1 MSGTSADGIDAV
13 LVDFKGDPSKPKWKI
28 LNTCSYQYP
37 SSTRKKIVQ
46 VGENVKIKTLA
57 EHEMETGV
65 RRDNITGVIYPRL
78 IIQSVIAKYNGKI
91 VFKANWFSGVSA
103 NPYLAFYI
111 TAKES
116 GLIEIEW
123 KDDHAT
129 TSYKRGYLKVINEK
143 GNEVLPVKYDL

>member
-1 MSGTSADGIDAV
+1 MF
-13 LVDFKGDPSKPKWKI
+13 LKMEKLRRLK
-28 LNTCSYQYP
+28 Y
-37 SSTRKKIVQ
+37 KKIVN

-65 RRDNITGVIYPRL
+65 RRDNITGIIYPRL

-103 NPYLAFYI
+103 NPYLAFFI

>member
-1 MSGTSADGIDAV
+1 MEK
-13 LVDFKGDPSKPKWKI
+13 LRRLKYK
-28 LNTCSYQYP
+28 N
-37 SSTRKKIVQ
+37 IVK

-65 RRDNITGVIYPRL
+65 RRDNTTGVIYPRL

>member
-1 MSGTSADGIDAV
+1 MEK
-13 LVDFKGDPSKPKWKI
+13 LRRLK
-28 LNTCSYQYP
+28 Y
-37 SSTRKKIVQ
+37 KKIVK

-65 RRDNITGVIYPRL
+65 RRDNITGIIYPRW

>member
-1 MSGTSADGIDAV
+1 MF
-13 LVDFKGDPSKPKWKI
+13 LKMEKLRRLK
-28 LNTCSYQYP
+28 Y
-37 SSTRKKIVQ
+37 KKIVK

-78 IIQSVIAKYNGKI
+78 IIQSVTSKYNGKI

>member
-1 MSGTSADGIDAV
+1 MF
-13 LVDFKGDPSKPKWKI
+13 LKMEKLRRLK
-28 LNTCSYQYP
+28 Y
-37 SSTRKKIVQ
+37 KKIVK

-65 RRDNITGVIYPRL
+65 RRDKITGVIYPRL
-78 IIQSVIAKYNGKI
+78 IIQSVIAKYNGKV

-129 TSYKRGYLKVINEK
+129 TSYKRGYLNVIDEK
-143 GNEVLPVKYDL
+143 GNEVLPVKNDL

>member
-1 MSGTSADGIDAV
+1 MF
-13 LVDFKGDPSKPKWKI
+13 LKMKKLRRLK
-28 LNTCSYQYP
+28 Y
-37 SSTRKKIVQ
+37 KKIVK

>member
-1 MSGTSADGIDAV
+1 MEK
-13 LVDFKGDPSKPKWKI
+13 LRRLK
-28 LNTCSYQYP
+28 Y
-37 SSTRKKIVQ
+37 KKIVK

-65 RRDNITGVIYPRL
+65 RRDNTTGVIYPRL
-78 IIQSVIAKYNGKI
+78 IIQSVTAKYNGKI

-143 GNEVLPVKYDL
+143 GDEVLPVKYDL

>member
-1 MSGTSADGIDAV
+1 MF
-13 LVDFKGDPSKPKWKI
+13 LKMEKLRRLK
-28 LNTCSYQYP
+28 Y
-37 SSTRKKIVQ
+37 KKIVK

-78 IIQSVIAKYNGKI
+78 IIYKVTARYNGKV

-103 NPYLAFYI
+103 NPYLAFYFR
-111 TAKES
+111 ADKS

-123 KDDHAT
+123 EDDYSKST
-129 TSYKRGYLKVINEK
+129 FKRGYLKVLDK
-143 GNEVLPVKYDL
+143 DGNELLPVNFSL

>member
-1 MSGTSADGIDAV
+1 MEK
-13 LVDFKGDPSKPKWKI
+13 LRRLK
-28 LNTCSYQYP
+28 Y
-37 SSTRKKIVQ
+37 KKIVKA
-46 VGENVKIKTLA
+46 GERVKIKTLA

-65 RRDNITGVIYPRL
+65 RRDNVTGVIYPRL

>member
-1 MSGTSADGIDAV
+1 MEK
-13 LVDFKGDPSKPKWKI
+13 LRRLK
-28 LNTCSYQYP
+28 Y
-37 SSTRKKIVQ
+37 KKIVK
-46 VGENVKIKTLA
+46 VGENVKIKTLD

-65 RRDNITGVIYPRL
+65 RRDNITGIIYPRL

>member
-1 MSGTSADGIDAV
+1 MEK
-13 LVDFKGDPSKPKWKI
+13 LRRLK
-28 LNTCSYQYP
+28 Y
-37 SSTRKKIVQ
+37 KKIVN

>member
-1 MSGTSADGIDAV
+1 MF
-13 LVDFKGDPSKPKWKI
+13 LKMEKLRRLKYKI
-28 LNTCSYQYP
+28 
-37 SSTRKKIVQ
+37 IVK

>member
-1 MSGTSADGIDAV
+1 MF
-13 LVDFKGDPSKPKWKI
+13 LKMEKLRRLK
-28 LNTCSYQYP
+28 Y
-37 SSTRKKIVQ
+37 KKIVK

-65 RRDNITGVIYPRL
+65 RRDNITGIIYPRL

-143 GNEVLPVKYDL
+143 GNEVLPVKYDV

>member
-1 MSGTSADGIDAV
+1 MEK
-13 LVDFKGDPSKPKWKI
+13 LRRLK
-28 LNTCSYQYP
+28 Y
-37 SSTRKKIVQ
+37 KKIVK

-78 IIQSVIAKYNGKI
+78 IIQSVIAKCNGKI
-91 VFKANWFSGVSA
+91 VFNANWFSGVSA

>member
-1 MSGTSADGIDAV
+1 MLMLCWGHV
-13 LVDFKGDPSKPKWKI
+13 LKMEKLRRLK
-28 LNTCSYQYP
+28 Y
-37 SSTRKKIVQ
+37 KKIVK

-65 RRDNITGVIYPRL
+65 RRDNTTGVIYPRL

-143 GNEVLPVKYDL
+143 GEEVLPVKYDLL

>member
-1 MSGTSADGIDAV
+1 MF
-13 LVDFKGDPSKPKWKI
+13 LKMKKLRRLK
-28 LNTCSYQYP
+28 Y
-37 SSTRKKIVQ
+37 KKIVK

-129 TSYKRGYLKVINEK
+129 TSYKRGYIKVINEK

>member
-1 MSGTSADGIDAV
+1 MF
-13 LVDFKGDPSKPKWKI
+13 LKMEKLRRLK
-28 LNTCSYQYP
+28 Y
-37 SSTRKKIVQ
+37 KKIVN
-46 VGENVKIKTLA
+46 VGDNVKIKTLA

-65 RRDNITGVIYPRL
+65 RRDNITGIIYPRL

-143 GNEVLPVKYDL
+143 GDEVLPVKYDL

>member
-1 MSGTSADGIDAV
+1 MF
-13 LVDFKGDPSKPKWKI
+13 LKMEKLRRLK
-28 LNTCSYQYP
+28 Y
-37 SSTRKKIVQ
+37 KKIVK

-143 GNEVLPVKYDL
+143 GNEVLPVKYNL

>member
-1 MSGTSADGIDAV
+1 MEK
-13 LVDFKGDPSKPKWKI
+13 LRRLK
-28 LNTCSYQYP
+28 Y
-37 SSTRKKIVQ
+37 KKIVK

-78 IIQSVIAKYNGKI
+78 IIQSVIAKYNGKK

-129 TSYKRGYLKVINEK
+129 TSYKRGYLKVINEQ
-143 GNEVLPVKYDL
+143 GNEVLPIKYDL

>member
-1 MSGTSADGIDAV
+1 MF
-13 LVDFKGDPSKPKWKI
+13 LKMKKLRRLK
-28 LNTCSYQYP
+28 Y
-37 SSTRKKIVQ
+37 KKIAK

-65 RRDNITGVIYPRL
+65 RRDNITGIIYPRL

>member
-1 MSGTSADGIDAV
+1 MAK
-13 LVDFKGDPSKPKWKI
+13 LRRLK
-28 LNTCSYQYP
+28 Y
-37 SSTRKKIVQ
+37 KKIVK

-78 IIQSVIAKYNGKI
+78 IIQSVVAKYNGKI

>member
-1 MSGTSADGIDAV
+1 M
-13 LVDFKGDPSKPKWKI
+13 LLKMEKLRKLK
-28 LNTCSYQYP
+28 Y
-37 SSTRKKIVQ
+37 KKIVK

>member
-1 MSGTSADGIDAV
+1 MF
-13 LVDFKGDPSKPKWKI
+13 LKMEKLRRLK
-28 LNTCSYQYP
+28 Y
-37 SSTRKKIVQ
+37 KKIVK

-65 RRDNITGVIYPRL
+65 RRDNVTGVIYPRL